1 MKVTDFVGMIIMP
14 YKDIALAYGD
24 EMVSDFIPADMNVR
38 VVEPEKAKRT
48 FTDLQ
53 ARFNEI
59 LKKPIDSAPLEELVK
74 NRERPRIMILVDD
87 ATRPNKHT
95 KILLPMLLEKLYDY
109 GVNKEDIRLMIASG
123 SHSPPSDELLENKIL
138 GSDIY
143 QEWKDNVIIHKEAE
157 NCKNIGTSS
166 LGTPIE
172 VDIDALES
180 GLVIAVS
187 DSEYHYFAGVAGT
200 VKSFFPGCAGKET
213 IARNHPQMFD
223 KVHGFKPECRLG
235 NTAGNPVIQDM
246 IEMAKFTK
254 KMVPVFCIDG
264 VMEGNDIVILNGGD
278 INSLHELVL
287 ETLKPLRIVEV
298 EDPADLVIVS
308 TGALSINL
316 YQGGKGF
323 HAGWNA
329 VKQGGD
335 VLLLA
340 HCPFGHGSQNYYDTM
355 QEIKGMDLDK
365 AMNHVIETK
374 CSIETFK
381 IGNQKVV
388 DLLRILKRCTCH
400 IITEMDKN
408 EIETVFQLNYV
419 SRTGTVQESLRAWI
433 QNYRE
438 EKNKDPLV
446 YVLPDAGNYIDVKN
460 R

>member
-1 MKVTDFVGMIIMP
+1 MDFVGMIIMS
-14 YKDIALAYGD
+14 YKDIALTYGD
-24 EMVSDFIPADMNVR
+24 EMISDFIPADMNVR
-38 VVEPEKAKRT
+38 VLEPEKAKRT
-48 FTDLQ
+48 FTVLQ
-53 ARFNEI
+53 ARFDEI
-59 LKKPIDSAPLEELVK
+59 LKKPVDSAPLEEMVK
-74 NRERPRIMILVDD
+74 NRQRARIMILVDD

-95 KILLPMLLEKLYDY
+95 KILLPMLLEKLFDF
-109 GVNKEDIRLMIASG
+109 GVNKDDIRIMVASG
-123 SHSPPSDELLENKIL
+123 SHSPPSNELLENKIL
-138 GSDIY
+138 GSEIY
-143 QEWKDNVIIHKEAE
+143 NIWKDHVIIHKQDE
-157 NCKNIGTSS
+157 NCKNLGTSS

-172 VDIDALES
+172 VDIDVLES

-200 VKSFFPGCAGKET
+200 VKSFFPGCSGKET

-246 IEMAKFTK
+246 IEMAKSTK
-254 KMVPVFCIDG
+254 KLVPVFCIDA
-264 VMEGNDIVILNGGD
+264 VMEGDDIVILNGGD

-400 IITEMDKN
+400 IITEMDKD
-408 EIETVFQLNYV
+408 EIENVFQMKYV
-419 SRTGTVQESLRAWI
+419 SRTGTIQESLRSWI
-433 QNYRE
+433 QKYRE
-438 EKNKDPLV
+438 ERNQDPLI